1 MKKEYGI
8 TVENIPWYIK
18 CPILNRLCD
27 TAGIVL
33 SAETYDEEGKQKC
46 EIRGYERIQ
55 IEGRDLDWK
64 AYLHLLFKF
73 PSDGVGFGLRVRTT
87 VYSVNNR
94 PLTTPLTTELWVVP
108 KEQPWYIK
116 CPMAVSVK
124 DAYIE
129 LKLGKKD
136 LAERGVE

>member
-1 MKKEYGI
+1 MKSEYGI
-8 TVENIPWYIK
+8 TVENTPWYVK

-33 SAETYDEEGKQKC
+33 SAETYDGEGKQKC

-73 PSDGVGFGLRVRTT
+73 PYDGVGFGLRVRTT

-94 PLTTPLTTELWVVP
+94 PLTTPLNTELWVVP
-108 KEQPWYIK
+108 KEQPLVL
-116 CPMAVSVK
+116 AVK
-124 DAYIE
+124 DAHIE

-136 LAERGVE
+136 LAERGVK